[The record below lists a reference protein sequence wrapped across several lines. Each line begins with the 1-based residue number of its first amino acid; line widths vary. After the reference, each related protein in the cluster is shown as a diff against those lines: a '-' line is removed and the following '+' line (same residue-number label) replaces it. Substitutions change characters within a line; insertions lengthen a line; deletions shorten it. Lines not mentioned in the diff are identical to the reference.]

1 MSRKKRSA
9 MFSQESDVGVKRA
22 LNREC
27 LGSQSC
33 TTGCLKVAC
42 CRRSDATSDPWESHT
57 IVFAQE
63 LQPFGVGMSLQA
75 LVDRAPAQH
84 VDLGK
89 QRGRRVAVVVAV
101 TVWARP
107 FVSGSPGC
115 ARSSAC
121 TWLFASHHSTSACLG
136 RNT

>member
-1 MSRKKRSA
+1 MLPKKRST
-9 MFSQESDVGVKRA
+9 MFSQESDVGVKCT

-27 LGSQSC
+27 LASQSC

-42 CRRSDATSDPWESHT
+42 CRRSNATSCPRESHT

-84 VDLGK
+84 VELGK
-89 QRGRRVAVVVAV
+89 QRGRRVAVVVIV
-101 TVWARP
+101 TVWARR

-115 ARSSAC
+115 VRSSAC
-121 TWLFASHHSTSACLG
+121 TWLFASHHSTGACLG
-136 RNT
+136 GNT